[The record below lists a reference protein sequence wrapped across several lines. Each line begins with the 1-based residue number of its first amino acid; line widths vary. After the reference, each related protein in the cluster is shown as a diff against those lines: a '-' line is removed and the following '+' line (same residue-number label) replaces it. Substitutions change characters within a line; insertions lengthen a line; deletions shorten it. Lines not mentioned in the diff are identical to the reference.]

1 MLKKI
6 FLPTIFLALAY
17 GFWYSPNFKEIAA
30 GVSIFLFGMLF
41 LEQGFSAFS
50 GGILENILK
59 KSTDKVYKSL
69 SFGVIA
75 TSIMQSSSLVSVIT
89 ISFISAGLIGLSEGI
104 GIVFGANIGTTTGA
118 WLIAGFGLKVKI
130 SAYAMPMIV
139 FGIILVFQ
147 KTKSL
152 KGFGYILAGLGF
164 LFLGIHYMKDG
175 FEAFKET
182 IDLSTLAVSGY
193 LGLFIFTGVG
203 MFATVVMQSS
213 HATLVLI
220 LTALAAGQITY
231 ENALA
236 LSIGA
241 NVGTTITA
249 IIGSMSSNVQG
260 KRLAAAHLIFNLITA
275 LIAMVFIYPLMD
287 IVDLTSEFL
296 GISQNDWTLK
306 LAVFHT
312 YFNVIGVIIM
322 TPMIPIL
329 VKLLNKILKEPV
341 EIFSHSKPK
350 YLNDDV
356 QEFPIAAI
364 AALKKECDNLYE
376 HSFEVLAHAINL
388 NRTDIRSYKPMSEVV
403 KSSTN
408 NMTLNIDELYKTKV
422 KSLYDAI
429 VEFSTKAQVNM
440 TPEEIKRTYELQ
452 TAARDVINAV
462 KGMKELEHNIHKYS
476 AHSNNVIKEEYN
488 LLRELLGK
496 LLRKVE
502 QIRQNPNEEDLL
514 FKFVLVRKNIEDFDE
529 QINQTVD
536 ELIRNN
542 KISASMASSLMNDS
556 GYLHNI
562 GINIIGFIEILYIKE
577 NETLSI
583 MYDELISEDLED

>member
-1 MLKKI
+1 MLRKI
-6 FLPTIFLALAY
+6 FLPTILIALSY
-17 GFWYSPNFKEIAA
+17 GFWISPNFKEIAA
-30 GVSIFLFGMLF
+30 GVSVFLFGMLF

-50 GGILENILK
+50 GGTLEKILK

-69 SFGVIA
+69 SFGIVA

-89 ISFISAGLIGLSEGI
+89 ISFIGAGLIGLAEGI

-147 KTKSL
+147 KAKSL
-152 KGFGYILAGLGF
+152 KGIGYILAGLGF

-193 LGLFIFTGVG
+193 TGLFIFAGIG
-203 MFATVVMQSS
+203 IFATVVMQSS

-231 ENALA
+231 ENGLA

-249 IIGSMSSNVQG
+249 IIGSMSSNIQG
-260 KRLAAAHLIFNLITA
+260 KRLAGAHLIFNLITA
-275 LIAMVFIYPLMD
+275 FIAIAFIYQLMD
-287 IVDLTSEFL
+287 IVDLSSVYL

-306 LAVFHT
+306 LALFHT
-312 YFNVIGVIIM
+312 YFNLIGVVVM
-322 TPMIPIL
+322 TPFIPKI
-329 VKLLNKILKEPV
+329 VNLLTKILKDTKEKV
-341 EIFSHSKPK
+341 SFSKPK
-350 YLNDDV
+350 YLGDDV

-376 HSFEVLAHAINL
+376 NSFEVLAHAINV
-388 NRTDIRSYKPMSEVV
+388 NRTDIRSDRPMNEIVNSA
-403 KSSTN
+403 N
-408 NMTLNIDELYKTKV
+408 DNMTLNIDKLYKTNV
-422 KSLYDAI
+422 KSLYDSI

-440 TPEEIKRTYELQ
+440 VPEEIQRTYDLK
-452 TAARDVINAV
+452 TASRDIVNAV
-462 KGMKELEHNIHKYS
+462 KGMKELEHNIDKYAS
-476 AHSNNVIKEEYN
+476 HTNKAIKEEYN

-496 LLRKVE
+496 LLREVE
-502 QIRQNPNEEDLL
+502 QIRKNPDEEDLL
-514 FKFVLVRKNIEDFDE
+514 FQFVLIRKNIEDFDE

-542 KISASMASSLMNDS
+542 KVSASMASSLMNDS
-556 GYLHNI
+556 GYVYDI
-562 GINIIGFIEILYIKE
+562 GINIVEFIEILYIRE
-577 NETLSI
+577 NENLSI
-583 MYDELISEDLED
+583 MYDELLSEDMED